1 MNNLQLPSLSLAL
14 ILSWG
19 TACGADPALA
29 SAIAG
34 YLGAEPIENQRIQP
48 DALSDD
54 PREDFYF
61 VLDVR
66 SEEQFAHGHITGAVN
81 IPYSRLVTRLGE
93 LPRDPSTPILVYC
106 DTVQRSTQALMALH
120 LLGYPSAY
128 YLMGGLKR
136 WEQEGRH
143 LDTP

>member
-1 MNNLQLPSLSLAL
+1 MNSLQLPSLSLAL
-14 ILSWG
+14 ILIWG
-19 TACGADPALA
+19 TACGADPTLVD
-29 SAIAG
+29 AIAG

-48 DALSDD
+48 DALADD

-66 SEEQFAHGHITGAVN
+66 TEEQFGHGHITGAVN
-81 IPYSRLVTRLGE
+81 IPYSRLVARLGE

-106 DTVQRSTQALMALH
+106 DTAQRSTQALMALH
-120 LLGYPSAY
+120 LLGYPSAH

-136 WEQEGRH
+136 WEHEGRR
-143 LDTP
+143 LDMP